1 MYNTLK
7 NPFAAQ
13 THAARVTEL
22 ISFDRETRHVFS

>member
-7 NPFAAQ
+7 NPAAQ

-22 ISFDRETRHVFS
+22 ISFDRETRYVFS